1 MARVPKKVLEH
12 FSRIPLFSAVSKKG
26 LSSIVAAADEVT
38 VKPGKDLVREGEH
51 GRHLYVVVEGSV
63 KVIRGG
69 RKVAT
74 LGPGDFFGELAL
86 VSGAP
91 RTATVTTETDSTLM
105 VLDPRRFEVVMTE
118 EPQVA
123 KAVMA
128 TLGDRLRLVERSIT
142 H

>member
-1 MARVPKKVLEH
+1 VARVPKKVLEH
-12 FSRIPLFSAVSKKG
+12 FSRIPLFSAVSNRG
-26 LSSIVAAADEVT
+26 LRSIVAAADEVT

-63 KVIRGG
+63 KVVRGG